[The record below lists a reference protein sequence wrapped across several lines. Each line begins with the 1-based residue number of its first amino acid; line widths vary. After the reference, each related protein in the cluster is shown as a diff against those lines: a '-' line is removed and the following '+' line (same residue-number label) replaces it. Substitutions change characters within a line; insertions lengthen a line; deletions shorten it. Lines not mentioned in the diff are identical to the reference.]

1 MIFSPK
7 SIGYYCIADIRDAVT
22 LIRHAK
28 MAERAG
34 FSAIWIS
41 DHFHPWFN
49 TKAYESQAWV
59 WMASA
64 MGEVKS
70 IPFGTFVTTP
80 LFRYHPAITAQA
92 FATMEAIYGNRVIM
106 GIGTGEAMNELPLG
120 YKWPSVKE
128 RRERLIEAVDL
139 IRALWTKDFVNF
151 QGTYY
156 QLASA
161 NLYMKPN
168 VPIFIAAF
176 GPKMGKAVG
185 ALGDGLITSIRPMD
199 YFKRTLFP
207 AVEEGAKSVGR
218 SINDIQ
224 KVLEIDVSFADNY
237 EEAISSARCWK
248 AGLLPELFASPIA
261 DPRVIERMG
270 LQRVS
275 DQALADAYVISTDP
289 DDHIAKIEEAFNTN
303 FDHICLYSTSP
314 DEEKTIEM
322 YAKRV
327 LPYFKPSGNK

>member
-64 MGEVKS
+64 MSEVKS

-80 LFRYHPAITAQA
+80 LFRYHPGIAAQA
-92 FATMEAIYGNRVIM
+92 FATMEAIYGRRVIM

-120 YKWPSVKE
+120 YTWPSVKE

-156 QLASA
+156 QLNSA
-161 NLYMKPN
+161 NLYMRAN

-176 GPKMGKAVG
+176 GPKMGKVVG
-185 ALGDGLITSIRPMD
+185 ALGDGLITSVRPMD
-199 YFKRTLFP
+199 YFKKTLFP
-207 AVEEGAKSVGR
+207 AIEEGAKSVGR
-218 SINDIQ
+218 SIDDIE
-224 KVLEIDVSFADNY
+224 KVLEIDVSFADSY

-248 AGLLPELFASPIA
+248 AGLLPELFKNPIA
-261 DPRVIERMG
+261 DPRTIESMG
-270 LQRVS
+270 LQRVT
-275 DQALADAYVISTDP
+275 DQALAEAYVISTNP

-303 FDHICLYSTSP
+303 FDHICLFSTSP

-322 YAKRV
+322 YAKKI
-327 LPYFKPSGNK
+327 LPYFKSSGNK